1 MIAIP
6 LMVVVD
12 IIPPD
17 KVDLRVRQQERQQTR
32 NVDAYTTS
40 VVYTEVMVVERV

>member
-1 MIAIP
+1 LPLLELPEIVDGTMIAIP
-6 LMVVVD
+6 LMVAVD

-17 KVDLRVRQQERQQTR
+17 KVD
-32 NVDAYTTS
+32 TTS